1 MTRKQ
6 LLTFILA
13 TVIFLV
19 STYFFMTTHAIP
31 EETKSHESFYTF
43 LFTIRFIIFI
53 PLIIGYIVAV
63 LRIFY
68 TTNQIRQ
75 MKKSFTGLF
84 GGLFFLIFGLIILIF
99 AIQTSIVS
107 IESEDWPTAEGIIT
121 SSMIDSYEERDTST
135 GDDDFPPTYTT
146 YYEPKITYSYS
157 VNGAEYSSDK
167 ISFSRTRFVIQ
178 SDAQEV
184 IEKYST
190 GTNVTVYYNPD
201 NPSEAVLEPGIQNSG
216 GMICGTIGAVV
227 FIILG
232 ALIVL
237 GVIKKQI
244 TTNNNQETKIE
255 NS

>member
-1 MTRKQ
+1 MTKKQ

-19 STYFFMTTHAIP
+19 STYFFMTTHMIP
-31 EETKSHESFYTF
+31 EETKSHGGFYTF

-53 PLIIGYIVAV
+53 PLVIGYIVAV

-99 AIQTSIVS
+99 AIQTSVIS
-107 IESEDWPTAEGIIT
+107 IESEGWPTVDGTIT
-121 SSMIDSYEERDTST
+121 SSMIDVYEERDTST

-146 YYEPKITYSYS
+146 YYEPEITYSYS
-157 VNGAEYSSDK
+157 INGVDYSFDK

-178 SDAQEV
+178 SEAQEV
-184 IEKYST
+184 IDEYST
-190 GTNVTVYYNPD
+190 GTNVTVYYNPS

-216 GMICGTIGAVV
+216 GMICSTIGALIFVV
-227 FIILG
+227 LG

-237 GVIKKQI
+237 SVVKNYKKMSVEQGK
-244 TTNNNQETKIE
+244 NNE